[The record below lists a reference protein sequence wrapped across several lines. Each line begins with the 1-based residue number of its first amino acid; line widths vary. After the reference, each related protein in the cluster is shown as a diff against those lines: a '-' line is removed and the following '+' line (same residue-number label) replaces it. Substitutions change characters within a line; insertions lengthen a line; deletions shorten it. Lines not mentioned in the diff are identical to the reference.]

1 MGLMD
6 KVTAQATQLAQKTQE
21 TARDSKAKFD
31 QAQANWRADAMLRN
45 LGAVAYAE
53 RTGRGSPDARAQI
66 DKLVHD
72 ISAHKTQH
80 GISLASQPA
89 DQAGQETGA
98 DAEPGAGAETDTQPG
113 ADAGAE
119 TGADSFP
126 GGAADGVAAGT
137 GARFPPQAD
146 STGFPPEGGAGRLPA
161 RCGAGPGLTRAV
173 GRRA

>member
-31 QAQANWRADAMLRN
+31 QAQANWRANAMLRN

-80 GISLASQPA
+80 GISLASQPTIRRA
-89 DQAGQETGA
+89 RKPAPMPNRVLAPKLTRNPVPTASRAVQRTASPPELARVSRRRPTPPASRPRAARAGY
-98 DAEPGAGAETDTQPG
+98 PP
-113 ADAGAE
+113 DAG
-119 TGADSFP
+119 
-126 GGAADGVAAGT
+126 
-137 GARFPPQAD
+137 
-146 STGFPPEGGAGRLPA
+146 PA
-161 RCGAGPGLTRAV
+161 QG
-173 GRRA
+173 

>member
-89 DQAGQETGA
+89 IRRARKPAPMPNRVLAPKLTRNLAPMPEPKPVPTASLAVQRTASPPELARVSRRRPTPPASRPRAARAGY
-98 DAEPGAGAETDTQPG
+98 PP
-113 ADAGAE
+113 DAG
-119 TGADSFP
+119 
-126 GGAADGVAAGT
+126 
-137 GARFPPQAD
+137 
-146 STGFPPEGGAGRLPA
+146 PA
-161 RCGAGPGLTRAV
+161 QG
-173 GRRA
+173 